1 VLRRALGA
9 ECALAPGSR
18 VLIAA
23 SGGADSTALLAGLA
37 SLAGEFGLAL
47 EAAHLHHRLR
57 GREADLD
64 LEAVRA
70 LCVRLGVPLTVARW
84 NTRARMR
91 RRGLSGQ
98 NGLRTLRREFLLAA
112 ARARGCDAIAT
123 AHTADDQLETLLMR
137 LGRGAGLA
145 GLAGIRP
152 RAGRFVRPLLLVPRA
167 WIEADLARARMPWR
181 EDPSNADPRYAR
193 SRIRHEVVPR
203 LAEIAGAAGRRVAR
217 APRGPRSGAARA
229 RGSASGVPG
238 SGGGP
243 ASSRPALVAGIA
255 RRAARAAAEA
265 GAAETWLR
273 ARVRRA
279 LPAVCRIQPGA
290 VDLDSMKVAPWPSAL
305 RRTALREVWR
315 RATGA
320 GTGLT
325 ARHLDALERLTTAG
339 RPGAQVALPD
349 DMMATRERRLVRF
362 RRRGRFATPPRDGQP
377 ARRRRVRDERTLRRG
392 HGVGQAG
399 AADRAGR

>member
-1 VLRRALGA
+1 VLRRALGTD
-9 ECALAPGSR
+9 CALARGSR
-18 VLIAA
+18 VLIAV

-37 SLAGEFGLAL
+37 SLATELGLAI

-57 GREADLD
+57 GREADMD

-70 LCVRLGVPLTVARW
+70 LCARLGVPLTAARW

-91 RRGLSGQ
+91 RRGLTGQ

-152 RAGRFVRPLLLVPRA
+152 RAGRFVRPLLLAPRA
-167 WIEADLARARMPWR
+167 WIEADLTRAGVPWR
-181 EDPSNADPRYAR
+181 EDSSNADPRYTR
-193 SRIRHEVVPR
+193 SRIRHEIVPR
-203 LAEIAGAAGRRVAR
+203 LAEIAGAAGPGGGHAL
-217 APRGPRSGAARA
+217 ASLDPRSADTGGRSSASGDSGSGAAGLA
-229 RGSASGVPG
+229 H
-238 SGGGP
+238 
-243 ASSRPALVAGIA
+243 
-255 RRAARAAAEA
+255 RAARAAAAA

-290 VDLDSMKVAPWPSAL
+290 VDLDSKKVAPWPSAL

-315 RATGA
+315 RAAGP

-325 ARHLDALERLTTAG
+325 VRHLDALERLTIAG

-349 DMMATRERRLVRF
+349 DMVARYERGLVRI
-362 RRRGRFATPPRDGQP
+362 RRRRRSAKAPRDGKS
-377 ARRRRVRDERTLRRG
+377 ARRHGKRDERTLRRG
-392 HGVGQAG
+392 DGEGQTG